1 VFYFTDENVF
11 HYFHVQER
19 ITSECYTG
27 ICLSLFL
34 AYMVLIFAT
43 SNIIVA
49 TAAISCIAS
58 IVCSVMA
65 FIYWM
70 GWKLGM
76 LEAVILVMVIGM
88 SVDYVVHMSDAYLE
102 SIHLDRFNR
111 TRFML
116 GKMGMSVLSGAVTT
130 LGASACM
137 TPAYITFFT
146 KFGWVILFTIAQSLV
161 TALFFF
167 SAQMALFGPEHTVGD
182 IPFAMMARKTRSFV
196 LDRCGCSPKSASTT
210 ESPEQPTTIGRY
222 SENDNVPM
230 RQSMVESVS
239 SDNSMPG
246 FKPSMA
252 VLDTGLHS
260 TIRVESH
267 GTDNSMPGFKPS
279 MAVLDT
285 RLHSTI
291 RVESHG
297 TRTSWLHSSIQV
309 ESDRTHTSIGAMLPI
324 PKRHHG
330 SVPSEK
336 E

>member
-1 VFYFTDENVF
+1 
-11 HYFHVQER
+11 
-19 ITSECYTG
+19 
-27 ICLSLFL
+27 
-34 AYMVLIFAT
+34 MVLIFAT

-146 KFGWVILFTIAQSLV
+146 KFGWVILLTIAQSLV

-196 LDRCGCSPKSASTT
+196 LDRCGCSPKSPSTT
-210 ESPEQPTTIGRY
+210 ESPEQPITIGREDDRY
-222 SENDNVPM
+222 SENDNVPV
-230 RQSMVESVS
+230 RHSRVDSDSSENSV
-239 SDNSMPG
+239 PG
-246 FKPSMA
+246 FKPSVAMGS
-252 VLDTGLHS
+252 TGLHS
-260 TIRVESH
+260 TI
-267 GTDNSMPGFKPS
+267 K
-279 MAVLDT
+279 
-285 RLHSTI
+285 
-291 RVESHG
+291 
-297 TRTSWLHSSIQV
+297 V
-309 ESDRTHTSIGAMLPI
+309 ESDRTHTSIGAMLPN

-330 SVPSEK
+330 SRPFEK